1 MSWRGGH
8 AGRRLALVWGR
19 GRKDG
24 VLSLRLGWG
33 RPGRGWADRLRQS
46 VWLGIGQL
54 RAYSLARSQAE
65 RESVC
70 VCVERLGTGADK
82 EPCAVCPAQRT
93 LGGGSLHAREVLIV
107 DRCPGWLQS
116 YRGLVVGIG
125 GGGGCKK

>member
-1 MSWRGGH
+1 M
-8 AGRRLALVWGR
+8 AGDRAAESLQPGSQSGR
-19 GRKDG
+19 
-24 VLSLRLGWG
+24 
-33 RPGRGWADRLRQS
+33 
-46 VWLGIGQL
+46 
-54 RAYSLARSQAE
+54 E
-65 RESVC
+65 RVC

-125 GGGGCKK
+125 GGGGCNDKIGDVYIRSRGHFDGRDNSLR